1 MVEKGKKKYY
11 VFSEKD
17 DINIQSTSDLLDHA
31 IECYKV
37 LFGPWEG
44 NNMALDANI
53 WSMGE
58 KLNDEDNE
66 MLNEPFLETKA
77 KISLDCMVKNRAPGP
92 DGILVEFF

>member
-1 MVEKGKKKYY
+1 MYSLK
-11 VFSEKD
+11 KD
-17 DINIQSTSDLLDHA
+17 DINIQSTSDLLDQA
-31 IECYKV
+31 TEYYKV
-37 LFGPWEG
+37 LFGPGEG

-66 MLNEPFLETKA
+66 MLNEPFLETNV
-77 KISLDCMVKNRAPGP
+77 KIALDCMVKNKAPGL